1 MRSALA
7 AIAVSTIA
15 FAATSGCSTTSP
27 ASSAEPTSPGNG
39 GGTATTPKEVK
50 YYENGDHVVGTDIKA
65 GVYRAEV
72 EESAISLCTISQTS
86 SNDKVMDIRNANE
99 GSVIF
104 TVANKKGTVVSF
116 SGCAKIAQAADV
128 LRKDAKPGNGW
139 FLVGSELAPGK
150 YTGKVDTESLM
161 KLGTIT
167 QHSAKGTVMGIRNA
181 NAGNVV
187 FTVKK
192 SQGSVVSFSG
202 FSSVKKTS

>member
-7 AIAVSTIA
+7 AISVSIVA
-15 FAATSGCSTTSP
+15 FAATSGCSTPSP
-27 ASSAEPTSPGNG
+27 ASSASTSPGTT

-72 EESAISLCTISQTS
+72 EESAISLCTVSQTS
-86 SNDKVMDIRNANE
+86 SNDKVMDIRNANG
-99 GSVIF
+99 GSGIF
-104 TVANKKGTVVSF
+104 TVTNKKGSVVSF
-116 SGCAKIAQAADV
+116 SGCAKIAEANDV
-128 LRKDAKPGNGW
+128 LRKNAKPGDGW
-139 FLVGSELAPGK
+139 FLVGSEIAPGK
-150 YTGKVDTESLM
+150 YSCKVDTESLV

-192 SQGSVVSFSG
+192 SPGSVVNFSG
-202 FSSVKKTS
+202 FSSVKKTG